1 MVYCIL
7 FFYCKES
14 FHRMIGK
21 NMISLIGG
29 GGGAGIAFNK
39 IYIRALFTD
48 LNDQCCSWEPK
59 PAFLI
64 LTFAVLFQAFEA
76 KTNNFEPKLG
86 AEGISKV
93 RCLLKKDC

>member
-21 NMISLIGG
+21 NIISLIGG
-29 GGGAGIAFNK
+29 GGSGIAFYK
-39 IYIRALFTD
+39 IYIRGLLID
-48 LNDQCCSWEPK
+48 LNDQCCSWEPE

-64 LTFAVLFQAFEA
+64 LTFAVLFQTF
-76 KTNNFEPKLG
+76 FLG
-86 AEGISKV
+86 
-93 RCLLKKDC
+93 